1 MASYSS
7 SSYQRNRAEINRMS
21 EDDVHY
27 ESCGENIV
35 IEAVNSINTTNE
47 VTNAN
52 VMMKVLVMKMIL
64 L

>member
-1 MASYSS
+1 MASYLSQ
-7 SSYQRNRAEINRMS
+7 YRRNRAEINRMS
-21 EDDVHY
+21 EDDVYY
-27 ESCGENIV
+27 ESCGESIV